1 LGPGRP
7 RRPVTEQGGIG
18 AWEAALRYTRVHLD
32 SKEVYGG
39 CMDDL
44 TVGLNWYLT
53 TDLRKSWNYVITYVQ
68 EVGNVNSFQMR
79 IQFCF

>member
-1 LGPGRP
+1 
-7 RRPVTEQGGIG
+7 
-18 AWEAALRYTRVHLD
+18 
-32 SKEVYGG
+32 
-39 CMDDL
+39 MDDL